1 MKKLF
6 ATLILVVFALGGFF
20 HGTHI
25 NYYQEAALST
35 NQSYMTQYPKV
46 PDVVISPMTNIPF

>member
-6 ATLILVVFALGGFF
+6 ATLILVVFALAGFF

-25 NYYQEAALST
+25 NYDQEVNLST
-35 NQSYMTQYPKV
+35 SQSYMTQYPKV
-46 PDVVISPMTNIPF
+46 PDVIISPMTNIPF